1 VIHLRGEKTVHDPVH
16 GSMRVGGLVLD
27 LMDTPELQRLRGI
40 RQLGL
45 AYMAFPGA
53 NHSRFEHSI
62 GTAYLA
68 GQIANELGLNQDE
81 KNLLQASAVLHD
93 VGHAPYSHTL
103 EYLMTDYLGEDHMN
117 ITGSILQGKLNICSE
132 DERKKLKKLGVQNA
146 SGVLKRWRVSAI
158 DVSNLLL
165 GRHRKR
171 YLGELLHGEIDVD
184 QMDYLLRDSLYT
196 GVALGMVDMDRL
208 MHTLIIHKGR
218 VAVLSKG
225 VEAVEG
231 LLTAR
236 SLMYSSVYFHHTVR
250 VAEMMLANAVDRAL
264 DMRGPINSSNF
275 YLMND
280 SQLMEGLD
288 AMSGYPADMVFRIK
302 CRLLFKPVYIE
313 DRRELTKTE
322 KSKYLKRFGR
332 WSQVKKIQNEI
343 ADEAGVERGYVI
355 LDAPMVDILIS
366 EPRLD
371 KVEVPVLSD
380 DGLSLLSDV
389 SPIATALKRRQAP
402 RYLLRVVADQ
412 KQADKVKKAAERVLG

>member
-1 VIHLRGEKTVHDPVH
+1 MQKEKTVHDPVH
-16 GSMRVGGLVLD
+16 GSMRVSGLILD

-45 AYMAFPGA
+45 AYIAFPGA

-68 GQIANELGLNQDE
+68 GQIADELKLSKEE
-81 KNLLQASAVLHD
+81 KGLLQASAVLHD

-103 EYLMTDYLGEDHMN
+103 EYLMTDYLGEDHME
-117 ITGSILQGKLNICSE
+117 ITGRILQEKLSVCSE
-132 DERKKLKKLGVQNA
+132 EERKKLRRLRVPSA
-146 SGVLKRWRVSAI
+146 SDVLKRGGVSAMA
-158 DVSNLLL
+158 VSNLLL
-165 GRHRKR
+165 GKHNKR

-184 QMDYLLRDSLYT
+184 QLDYLLRDSLYT

-208 MHTLIIHKGR
+208 MRTLVIHKGK
-218 VAVLSKG
+218 VAVLNKG

-264 DMRGPINSSNF
+264 GMGGAIDSSSF

-280 SQLMEGLD
+280 SQLMEGL
-288 AMSGYPADMVFRIK
+288 SSLGGYPADIVFRIK

-313 DRRELTKTE
+313 DRRELTGAE
-322 KSKYLKRFGR
+322 KSRYLKRFGKWR
-332 WSQVKKIQNEI
+332 QVQKIQNEI

-366 EPRLD
+366 EPRLE

-380 DGLSLLSDV
+380 EGIVRLSDV

-402 RYLLRVVADQ
+402 RYLLRVVAEQ
-412 KQADKVKKAAERVLG
+412 KQAEKVKRAAERVLG

>member
-1 VIHLRGEKTVHDPVH
+1 LQKEKTVHDPVH
-16 GSMRVGGLVLD
+16 GSMRVSGLILD

-45 AYMAFPGA
+45 AYIAFPGA

-68 GQIANELGLNQDE
+68 GQIADELKLSKEE
-81 KNLLQASAVLHD
+81 KGLLQASAVLHD

-103 EYLMTDYLGEDHMN
+103 EYLMTDYLGEDHME
-117 ITGSILQGKLNICSE
+117 ITGRILQEKLSVCSE
-132 DERKKLKKLGVQNA
+132 EERKKLRRLRVPSA
-146 SGVLKRWRVSAI
+146 SDVLKRGGVSAMA
-158 DVSNLLL
+158 VSNLLL
-165 GRHRKR
+165 GKHNKR

-184 QMDYLLRDSLYT
+184 QLDYLLRDSLYT

-208 MHTLIIHKGR
+208 MRTLVIHKGK
-218 VAVLSKG
+218 VAVLNKG

-264 DMRGPINSSNF
+264 GMGGAIDSSSF

-280 SQLMEGLD
+280 SQLMEGL
-288 AMSGYPADMVFRIK
+288 SSLGGYPADIVFRIK

-313 DRRELTKTE
+313 DRRELTGAE
-322 KSKYLKRFGR
+322 KSRYLKRFGKWR
-332 WSQVKKIQNEI
+332 QVQKIQNEI

-366 EPRLD
+366 EPRLE

-380 DGLSLLSDV
+380 EGIVRLSDV

-402 RYLLRVVADQ
+402 RYLLRVVAEQ
-412 KQADKVKKAAERVLG
+412 KQAEKVKRAAERVLG

>member
-1 VIHLRGEKTVHDPVH
+1 
-16 GSMRVGGLVLD
+16 
-27 LMDTPELQRLRGI
+27 
-40 RQLGL
+40 
-45 AYMAFPGA
+45 MAFPGA

-68 GQIANELGLNQDE
+68 GQIAKELKLSQDE

-103 EYLMTDYLGEDHMN
+103 EYLMTDYLGEDHME
-117 ITGSILQGKLNICSE
+117 ITGRILQGRLSICSE
-132 DERKKLKKLGVQNA
+132 EERKKLRELKVPSA
-146 SGVLKRWRVSAI
+146 SDVLKRGGVSAVA
-158 DVSNLLL
+158 VSNLLL
-165 GRHRKR
+165 GKHRKR

-208 MHTLIIHKGR
+208 MRTLVIHKGK

-264 DMRGPINSSNF
+264 SMGGAIDSSNF

-280 SQLMEGLD
+280 SQLIEGLG
-288 AMSGYPADMVFRIK
+288 SLGGYPADIVFRIK

-313 DRRELTKTE
+313 DRRELTGAE
-322 KSKYLKRFGR
+322 KSRYLKRFGR
-332 WSQVKKIQNEI
+332 WRHVQKIQNEI

-366 EPRLD
+366 EPRLE
-371 KVEVPVLSD
+371 KVDVPVLSD
-380 DGLSLLSDV
+380 EGLDKLSDV

-412 KQADKVKKAAERVLG
+412 KRAEKVKRAAKRVLG